1 MSSMST
7 PDAVPRSGKK
17 RAGGG
22 TALPL
27 RLLDGAATAL
37 SRTGG
42 ALSVL
47 LIVIVLGLTTAGVVA
62 RYVVGHPLE
71 GIDEACGYLV
81 VAMVMAGAAEALRTG
96 HHIRIDL
103 IMGLAGPRGRRWL
116 DAWAHLAVLVFAV
129 LLFRTGWHSALFSY
143 EFEAYSS
150 GQLELPLWIPQATLP
165 AGAVLLGIT
174 ALARLIRSF
183 TGDLPDDRTGGHR

>member
-7 PDAVPRSGKK
+7 PDAVPRSGNK
-17 RAGGG
+17 G

-27 RLLDGAATAL
+27 RLLDGAASAL

-47 LIVIVLGLTTAGVVA
+47 LIVVVLALTTAGVVA

-71 GIDEACGYLV
+71 GVDEACGYLV

-129 LLFRTGWHSALFSY
+129 LLFRTGLHTAQFSY

-165 AGAVLLGIT
+165 AGAVLLGVT
-174 ALARLIRSF
+174 ALARLIRCL
-183 TGDLPDDRTGGHR
+183 TGDLPGDLPDERTGGHR

>member
-7 PDAVPRSGKK
+7 PDALSPSDGK
-17 RAGGG
+17 G
-22 TALPL
+22 TANGAL
-27 RLLDGAATAL
+27 RLLTGTASAL
-37 SRTGG
+37 SRLGG

-47 LIVIVLGLTTAGVVA
+47 LIVVVLALTTAGVVA
-62 RYVVGHPLE
+62 RYVAGHPLE

-103 IMGLAGPRGRRWL
+103 LLGAVGPRGRRWL

-129 LLFRTGWHSALFSY
+129 LLVRTGWHTALFSY

-150 GQLELPLWIPQATLP
+150 GQLELPLWIPQAALP
-165 AGAVLLGIT
+165 VGAALLGLV
-174 ALARLIRSF
+174 ALCQLVRTLA
-183 TGDLPDDRTGGHR
+183 GDPTLERTGGH